1 MSTTIQQFNFSVDL
15 LRVIL
20 WQYNDA
26 ENLQNLLTRKQEF
39 YNRGQRD
46 FWSNWVRD
54 VFDLRTA
61 NEFGLSVWSN
71 ILDLPF
77 FSDSEV
83 SPDNY
88 PAIGFDTGDANSP
101 IQNFNNS
108 NFASSSDDFINL
120 DTEQKRLLLRLR
132 YFQLTTNATITDIN
146 EFGRTLL
153 TGGTVVGAD
162 DVFAFDNNNM
172 TIRYVFRVLPPSN
185 VLAVAQQ
192 FDILPRPSGVGVEIV
207 IAALRLWGFGRSRS
221 NFFRG
226 NFFGRPRA

>member
-1 MSTTIQQFNFSVDL
+1 MSANTIQQFDFSVDL

-20 WQYNDA
+20 WEYNDA
-26 ENLQNLLTRKQEF
+26 ENLENLLTRKQTF
-39 YNRGQRD
+39 YNTAQRD

-61 NEFGLSVWSN
+61 NEFGLSVWAN
-71 ILDLPF
+71 ILDLPL

-88 PAIGFDTGDANSP
+88 PAFGFDTGSASSP
-101 IQNFNNS
+101 IQNFNNG
-108 NFASSSDDFINL
+108 NFASTSDSFINL
-120 DTEQKRLLLRLR
+120 DTEQRRLLLRLR
-132 YFQLTTNATITDIN
+132 YFQLTTTATIPEIN
-146 EFGRTLL
+146 TFGQFLL
-153 TGGTVVGAD
+153 GGNNI
-162 DVFAFDNNNM
+162 FAFDNNDM
-172 TIRYVFRVLPPSN
+172 TIRYVFRVIPPSN
-185 VLAVAQQ
+185 LLAVAQQ

-207 IAALRLWGFGRSRS
+207 IAALRRWGFGSARD